1 MNRRLLLIMSH
12 CWCTGHTA
20 PPAHG
25 YFSFFSFGLADI
37 GALRVHFQQ
46 FSSVSSVSLQTKKC
60 KDSERE
66 WRHLSACSSQ
76 VGWQRHYPLKK
87 KNQMET
93 CYYDINNTSWMTT
106 PGFSAASTDAFYF
119 DSLHWFICTR
129 LFLNVNTCSLFW
141 CLTDVNSLIII
152 DNSCCH
158 LKWSCLKDAVVELD
172 IRLDYI
178 LVGNHF
184 SRTESI
190 NNVECS
196 NN

>member
-87 KNQMET
+87 KKSDGNLLLRHKQYIMDDNARFFCCKYWCFLLWLPALVHLHST
-93 CYYDINNTSWMTT
+93 
-106 PGFSAASTDAFYF
+106 FSQCK
-119 DSLHWFICTR
+119 HM
-129 LFLNVNTCSLFW
+129 
-141 CLTDVNSLIII
+141 LII
-152 DNSCCH
+152 
-158 LKWSCLKDAVVELD
+158 
-172 IRLDYI
+172 
-178 LVGNHF
+178 LV
-184 SRTESI
+184 
-190 NNVECS
+190 S
-196 NN
+196 NRCKFFNYHW